1 MFLQLSFQIEAE
13 HTDLACGQA
22 RISSAVRVE
31 ERFDG
36 GLALI
41 MINRAKPLQT
51 SRRLLLLSPH
61 TFPRTRKCTNNEGLP
76 TDLFSVAFCFNV

>member
-13 HTDLACGQA
+13 HTDLACWQA

-41 MINRAKPLQT
+41 MINRAKPLAD
-51 SRRLLLLSPH
+51 
-61 TFPRTRKCTNNEGLP
+61 FPP
-76 TDLFSVAFCFNV
+76 ASVAKSSYLPADEEMHKQWGPANRPFFSCVLF